1 MMMKKLDFT
10 TINQVMK
17 QYLKLTAFCI
27 LNFML
32 ASTSFGQ
39 AVDMGIDN
47 AQMAP
52 TPTRFPGAVTFSF
65 DLLTEGGSH
74 ELSSDALASNFMQI
88 NITLDKLNGTG
99 IVPTGNGAAMF
110 TWTYLPETGV
120 YQGDSKDVILVEDVE
135 YSFIF
140 TDVPT
145 TQVSTAN
152 DVGFK
157 VNLVPPGDLLNSQ
170 TTDDKLEMYTASPLP
185 VTLVTFNVTKE
196 NTTANLAWSTTE
208 ETNSERFDIEHS
220 LDAKRWTVVGTQK
233 SNGESSI
240 LRNYTFPHAIPGKGT
255 NYYRLKMIDM
265 DGTFAYSRTRSI
277 DIDQV
282 LINVYPNP
290 VADVLIIGTSLTNL
304 SRVQLYNTN
313 GTSVYDS
320 GKNVTDKIAVGN
332 LSGGIYLVRLSYADG
347 TSDTRKIV
355 VKK

>member
-1 MMMKKLDFT
+1 MKNSLITLILCVIFGCTQSFAQSGDLEVVSIDPEVTNIENGRT
-10 TINQVMK
+10 TDLILVVNQNGPGNLPVGSARVSISIS
-17 QYLKLTAFCI
+17 TAFINWIEPVSITDDCGGVWSI
-27 LNFML
+27 QTTNPTATTVQIQLRNNNGVL
-32 ASTSFGQ
+32 ANGAGCEIRIPVKGVAEGSASITVSSTVFG
-39 AVDMGIDN
+39 AGV
-47 AQMAP
+47 
-52 TPTRFPGAVTFSF
+52 
-65 DLLTEGGSH
+65 
-74 ELSSDALASNFMQI
+74 SDP
-88 NITLDKLNGTG
+88 NGTNQG
-99 IVPTGNGAAMF
+99 ATG
-110 TWTYLPETGV
+110 TL
-120 YQGDSKDVILVEDVE
+120 LV
-135 YSFIF
+135 
-140 TDVPT
+140 
-145 TQVSTAN
+145 
-152 DVGFK
+152 
-157 VNLVPPGDLLNSQ
+157 
-170 TTDDKLEMYTASPLP
+170 SPSLP
-185 VTLVTFNVTKE
+185 VTLTSFNVTKE

-240 LRNYTFPHAIPGKGT
+240 LRNYTFPHATPGKGT

-265 DGTFAYSRTRSI
+265 DGTYAYSSTRSI

-290 VADVLIIGTSLTNL
+290 VADVLTIGTSLTNL